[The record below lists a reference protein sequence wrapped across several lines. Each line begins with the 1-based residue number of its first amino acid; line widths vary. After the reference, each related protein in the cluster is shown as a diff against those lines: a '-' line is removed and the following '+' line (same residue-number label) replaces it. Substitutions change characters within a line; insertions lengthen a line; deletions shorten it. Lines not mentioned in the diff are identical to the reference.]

1 MKNRN
6 KIKVPA
12 YAFGNA
18 TNREMAGLVAYDN
31 GVAYNPLQ
39 SSITRG
45 IAPNNSNNFKQNV
58 AANTSSFDMS
68 GAISQLP
75 QAIGLLSNP
84 FNTST
89 ATSDSEA
96 TIKSLTDIAQGAS
109 IGMSVGGPIGAGVG
123 ALVGSIG
130 SKGKEANMTSFTDYD
145 EGTLGTGLFGL
156 FGNGKLKRER
166 RRIKTNA
173 YNNRTAVRG
182 TEYLAGEAAEDNA
195 LMNTAV
201 YAANGGVIPS
211 LAYVDDGE
219 LLQTPDGR
227 LSEIPEEGKP
237 TDSNLVSI
245 PDGTRVLSDK
255 IKFPGTKKTIAQIG
269 KEMMTSK
276 KSKFND
282 KYAENANKLNQMNN
296 QMIYDKLFDIQ
307 EQIKLQQGIQPKTK
321 NIDSFVDGGEKIK
334 PVRSW
339 GGIKLLNNR
348 GPSKSYGRNEEF
360 EWNGRTYIVTGP
372 GTYKPVN
379 TKKNVR
385 DMSIKGDIGW
395 PTQFNPVE
403 VDRSGKYPSRY
414 GVNGVQRGSTLED
427 AYNTSFST
435 GDMLE
440 YSNGK
445 VKTVIDPYGLYPKN
459 NKHKVATT
467 DNNSSG
473 TYTSNRYIDG
483 QSTNTYTTTHS
494 TNSGNKTSAVN
505 AVNTGNNNTNT
516 SNRNRVVTKSKTE
529 SVPAKITSKHIDK
542 LNADIGEMAG
552 IVKYVNG
559 KAVNPLASTK
569 VDTLNKHKIN
579 IPHKGNTQTESGFN
593 LSNLLSD
600 AATVA
605 PIISNLFGGDAEY
618 VQAQYNPYADTV
630 RNAMARRRFNT
641 DPALQSLYRN
651 RAIANY
657 NASQL
662 NTNTGAGM
670 AQRLQTAANLDRAL
684 TDLYSQESNINNQYL
699 GDYANML
706 NNLGQQYVTA
716 TNLAAEQN
724 AQNRAINRN
733 IRRTGLSQ
741 LSQYAQNK
749 QLMRNQAMNDKAML
763 GLYENFLKSGYS
775 DQDINRFKQW
785 INKGGMSYAG

>member
-12 YAFGNA
+12 YAFGNV

-45 IAPNNSNNFKQNV
+45 IATNNINNLKQNV

-75 QAIGLLSNP
+75 QAVGLLSNP

-89 ATSDSEA
+89 ATSDGEA
-96 TIKSLTDIAQGAS
+96 AVKSLTDIAQGAS
-109 IGMSVGGPIGAGVG
+109 IGMAVGGPIGAGVG

-156 FGNGKLKRER
+156 FGNSKLKRER

-201 YAANGGVIPS
+201 YAANGGVIQS

-269 KEMMTSK
+269 KEMITNK

-282 KYAENANKLNQMNN
+282 KYAENADKLNAMNN

-307 EQIKLQQGIQPKTK
+307 EQIKLQQGIQPKVK
-321 NIDSFVDGGEKIK
+321 SIDTFVKGGEKK
-334 PVRSW
+334 Q
-339 GGIKLLNNR
+339 
-348 GPSKSYGRNEEF
+348 
-360 EWNGRTYIVTGP
+360 
-372 GTYKPVN
+372 
-379 TKKNVR
+379 KNPI
-385 DMSIKGDIGW
+385 IKGYQSKTLGQARDYYTRSKYDTDTSYVNGHTGW
-395 PTQFNPVE
+395 PIQFNPVD

-414 GVNGVQRGSTLED
+414 GVSKVQRSSNTLED
-427 AYNTSFST
+427 PYHISFST
-435 GDMLE
+435 GDMFE

-459 NKHKVATT
+459 NIDNVTT
-467 DNNSSG
+467 TTTNDNNSG
-473 TYTSNRYIDG
+473 KYWSNVYADG
-483 QSTNTYTTTHS
+483 KSTDKYTTNNS
-494 TNSGNKTSAVN
+494 TNSGDKINTNNTSTIPVVN
-505 AVNTGNNNTNT
+505 SNNNNKNT
-516 SNRNRVVTKSKTE
+516 SSKNRAVTKAKTE
-529 SVPAKITSKHIDK
+529 PVPAKITPKYLDK
-542 LNADIGEMAG
+542 LNASLGEMAG

-559 KAVNPLASTK
+559 KTIDPLASTK
-569 VDTLNKHKIN
+569 VNTLNEELKTSV
-579 IPHKGNTQTESGFN
+579 PYRDNTELRSRFDF
-593 LSNLLSD
+593 SSVLSD

-605 PIISNLFGGDAEY
+605 PILSNLFSGDAEY

-630 RNAMARRRFNT
+630 RNAMARRRFDI
-641 DPALQSLYRN
+641 DPALQSLYQN
-651 RAIANY
+651 RAITNY
-657 NASQL
+657 NASQS

-699 GDYANML
+699 GDYANTL

-716 TNLAAEQN
+716 ANLAAEQN

-741 LSQYAQNK
+741 LSQYAQNR

-763 GLYENFLKSGYS
+763 DLYEPFLKSGYS
-775 DQDINRFKQW
+775 NQDINRFKQW
-785 INKGGMSYAG
+785 INKGGMNYAG

>member
-18 TNREMAGLVAYDN
+18 TNSEMAGLVAYNN

-45 IAPNNSNNFKQNV
+45 IAPNNPNNLKQNI

-68 GAISQLP
+68 GAMSQLP
-75 QAIGLLSNP
+75 QAVGLLSNP

-96 TIKSLTDIAQGAS
+96 VVKSLTDIAQGAQ
-109 IGMSVGGPIGAGVG
+109 IGMAVGGPIGAGVG

-130 SKGKEANMTSFTDYD
+130 SKGKKANMTSFTDYD

-156 FGNGKLKRER
+156 FGNSKLKRER

-269 KEMMTSK
+269 KEMMTNK

-282 KYAENANKLNQMNN
+282 KYAENADKLNAMNN
-296 QMIYDKLFDIQ
+296 QMIYDKLFGIQ
-307 EQIKLQQGIQPKTK
+307 EQIKLQQGIQPKVK
-321 NIDSFVDGGEKIK
+321 SIDTFAEGGEKKQNK
-334 PVRSW
+334 P
-339 GGIKLLNNR
+339 
-348 GPSKSYGRNEEF
+348 
-360 EWNGRTYIVTGP
+360 IV
-372 GTYKPVN
+372 
-379 TKKNVR
+379 
-385 DMSIKGDIGW
+385 IKGYRSKQLEQARDFYTMPKYDTDTSYVKGDTGW
-395 PTQFNPVE
+395 PTQFNPVD

-414 GVNGVQRGSTLED
+414 GVNKVQQGSTLKD
-427 AYNTSFST
+427 AYDTSFST
-435 GDMLE
+435 GDMFE

-459 NKHKVATT
+459 NIYNTAIIATN
-467 DNNSSG
+467 DNSSG
-473 TYTSNRYIDG
+473 EYGSNVYADG
-483 QSTNTYTTTHS
+483 KSTDKYTTINS
-494 TNSGNKTSAVN
+494 TNSGNKTNTNNTSTAPVVN
-505 AVNTGNNNTNT
+505 A
-516 SNRNRVVTKSKTE
+516 SNKNRAVTKAKTE
-529 SVPAKITSKHIDK
+529 PVPAKITPKYLDR
-542 LNADIGEMAG
+542 LNASLGEMAG
-552 IVKYVNG
+552 IVKYVDG
-559 KAVNPLASTK
+559 KAIDPLASTK
-569 VDTLNKHKIN
+569 VNTLNKHKAS
-579 IPHKGNTQTESGFN
+579 IPYRDNAELNSGFD
-593 LSNLLSD
+593 LSSVLSD

-605 PIISNLFGGDAEY
+605 PILSNLFGGDAEY
-618 VQAQYNPYADTV
+618 AQAQYNPYADTV
-630 RNAMARRRFNT
+630 RNAMARRRFDI

-657 NASQL
+657 NASQS

-670 AQRLQTAANLDRAL
+670 AQRLQIAANLDRAL

-699 GDYANML
+699 GDYANTL
-706 NNLGQQYVTA
+706 NSLGQQYVTA

-741 LSQYAQNK
+741 LSQYAQNR

-763 GLYENFLKSGYS
+763 GLYEPFLNSGYS
-775 DQDINRFKQW
+775 NQDINRFKQW